1 MTWACREQRRT
12 MNTCML
18 GYATRDEQDAARE
31 QWFQT
36 RLQKAREHMA
46 KEQEKD
52 RTDVERPMSMM
63 VPARSSSEL
72 KTKAG

>member
-1 MTWACREQRRT
+1 MAWACREQRRT

-31 QWFQT
+31 KWFQT
-36 RLQKAREHMA
+36 KLEKAREYTA
-46 KEQEKD
+46 KEQEKKD
-52 RTDVERPMSMM
+52 IERPMSMM

-72 KTKAG
+72 KTNAE